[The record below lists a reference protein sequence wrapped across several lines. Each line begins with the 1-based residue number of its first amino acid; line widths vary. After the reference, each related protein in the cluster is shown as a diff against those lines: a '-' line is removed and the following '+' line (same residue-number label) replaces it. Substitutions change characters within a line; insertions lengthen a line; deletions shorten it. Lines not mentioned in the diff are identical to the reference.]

1 MLSSVSKAFQE
12 VVPLNFFRSK
22 LLHQSGLYLVGQIL
36 QKAVSLLL
44 LPVWTIYLTPSDY
57 GIMGTLAA
65 YAGVL
70 HVLLMFGIYDA
81 VTRHYFDFKQDHEAQ
96 RRYVTS
102 NFLFMA
108 VVPGIIIAA
117 LILFGAPLW
126 ARATASSVASNA
138 IPFRPLVVL
147 TLITVY
153 GGLLFRL
160 PYSLYQAQQK
170 AWKCVALDFGAFVL
184 SVGISL
190 VLVVGW
196 KKGVYGMILSG
207 CFAQSL
213 IALLAT
219 GLLLREWF
227 VSKVEWSHVS
237 RSLAFGLPFIPHLL
251 AGWVLT
257 FVDRVMLQRMVPMD
271 DVGRYTLA
279 ITLGMVMLMIVTSIK
294 DAYAPYY
301 YNLLSS
307 NPHPEKKVVRIFSMY
322 VTVIGLLA
330 LLGSLFAGEL
340 IMLLTPARY
349 HESAK
354 YVAPVLF
361 GYLFLGYYFNVGMA
375 IFYHKKTKVLP
386 VLTGIAAVCNITL
399 NYLLIPR
406 FGAIA
411 AAWNTY
417 ACYAIMFTVYYII
430 AQRVR
435 RFPYPIAKIVT
446 LSALALLSVLVARSI
461 PTLTLVGILQKLGL
475 CAAYLGAA
483 YMLLFRGQSGNESGN
498 SVKSES

>member
-12 VVPLNFFRSK
+12 VVPLNFFKSK
-22 LLHQSGLYLVGQIL
+22 LLHQSGFYMLGQIL

-65 YAGVL
+65 YSQVL
-70 HVLLMFGIYDA
+70 GILLLFGIHA
-81 VTRHYFDFKQDHEAQ
+81 ALTRHYFDFKHDHEAQ

-102 NFLFMA
+102 NLLFMA
-108 VVPGIIIAA
+108 AVPGVILTA

-126 ARATASSVASNA
+126 ARATASPIASNV

-147 TLITVY
+147 MLITVY
-153 GGLLFRL
+153 GGLLYRL

-170 AWKCVALDFGAFVL
+170 PWKCVALDFGGFVL

-190 VLVVGW
+190 VLVVGLS
-196 KKGVYGMILSG
+196 KGVYGMILGG
-207 CFAQSL
+207 C
-213 IALLAT
+213 IASVVTALVAT

-227 VSKVEWSHVS
+227 VPKVEWAHVS
-237 RSLAFGLPFIPHLL
+237 RSLSYGLPFIPHLL
-251 AGWVLT
+251 AGWALA

-294 DAYAPYY
+294 DAYEPYY

-307 NPHPEKKVVRIFSMY
+307 DAHPDRKVIRIFSMY
-322 VTVIGLLA
+322 VTAIGLLA
-330 LLGSLFAGEL
+330 LFGSLFAGEL

-354 YVAPVLF
+354 YVAPVIL
-361 GYLFLGYYFNVGMA
+361 GYLFLGFYFNVGMA
-375 IFYHKKTKVLP
+375 IFYYKKTKLLP

-417 ACYAIMFTVYYII
+417 ACYAIMFTIYYII

-435 RFPYPIAKIVT
+435 RFPYPIVKIVT
-446 LSALALLSVLVARSI
+446 LSALSLLSVLVARSI
-461 PTLTLVGILQKLGL
+461 PALTLIGTLQKLGL

-483 YMLLFRGQSGNESGN
+483 YMLLFRRQSANDANSGI
-498 SVKSES
+498 KSES